1 MSGKIYYI
9 GQILIFSSMAA
20 LMLFKPEFVAE
31 NILKS
36 DSNMLRIFMA
46 IVALLNIARCF
57 YELFK

>member
-1 MSGKIYYI
+1 MGEKIYYI
-9 GQILIFSSMAA
+9 VEILIFSSMAA
-20 LMLFKPEFVAE
+20 FALFKPEFVAE

-36 DSNMLRIFMA
+36 ESNILRIFMA